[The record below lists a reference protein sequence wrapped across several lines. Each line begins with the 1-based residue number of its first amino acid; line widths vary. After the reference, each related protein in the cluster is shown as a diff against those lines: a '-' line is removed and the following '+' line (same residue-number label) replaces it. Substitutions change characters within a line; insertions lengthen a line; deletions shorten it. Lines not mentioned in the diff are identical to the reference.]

1 MSRSDKTDN
10 DFMVYWPNG
19 DTIVHTSTDLAE
31 LPIDLAGRIAFTN
44 LVLGLRP
51 CATMTLHK
59 ADTRWAPW
67 RLPRIRDGL
76 CVTVGGPQLLPS
88 YLPAGVCSRAM
99 SGPADS
105 AAAPRRN
112 IELKAR
118 DLDRQQTLATCRRI
132 GGRDDDNLWQRDT
145 YFAVPCGGLK
155 LREQRP

>member
-59 ADTRWAPW
+59 ADTRWALKVVPIEKTTTGMTYAN
-67 RLPRIRDGL
+67 LP
-76 CVTVGGPQLLPS
+76 
-88 YLPAGVCSRAM
+88 
-99 SGPADS
+99 
-105 AAAPRRN
+105 
-112 IELKAR
+112 
-118 DLDRQQTLATCRRI
+118 
-132 GGRDDDNLWQRDT
+132 
-145 YFAVPCGGLK
+145 
-155 LREQRP
+155 